1 MDLLAYV
8 RVLRRHWVLVLI
20 LVLVGGGL
28 AAASTQIDNG
38 SQQHRHSYYKASNTL
53 VLDTSSSSGSYPAA
67 YTNLDQISLLATTGS
82 VQDDVAKKLG
92 TGEVGRQLA
101 KHITTLSNGSTK
113 TLEITAVEPDPGE
126 AVKLAN
132 AFAEALVAEITGRE
146 AQRYNQ
152 SRDQI
157 IQTLD
162 SLQSQ
167 IAQLDTQLK
176 GSPPNSSV
184 VTAQRNGLV
193 NQYQV
198 VYANFQQ
205 LAS

>member
-20 LVLVGGGL
+20 LVLVGGGIG
-28 AAASTQIDNG
+28 AASTQIDKG
-38 SQQHRHSYYKASNTL
+38 QKHRHSYYKASNTL

-113 TLEITAVEPDPGE
+113 TLEITAVEPAPGE
-126 AVKLAN
+126 AV
-132 AFAEALVAEITGRE
+132 
-146 AQRYNQ
+146 
-152 SRDQI
+152 
-157 IQTLD
+157 
-162 SLQSQ
+162 
-167 IAQLDTQLK
+167 
-176 GSPPNSSV
+176 
-184 VTAQRNGLV
+184 
-193 NQYQV
+193 
-198 VYANFQQ
+198 
-205 LAS
+205 

>member
-1 MDLLAYV
+1 
-8 RVLRRHWVLVLI
+8 
-20 LVLVGGGL
+20 
-28 AAASTQIDNG
+28 
-38 SQQHRHSYYKASNTL
+38 
-53 VLDTSSSSGSYPAA
+53 
-67 YTNLDQISLLATTGS
+67 
-82 VQDDVAKKLG
+82 
-92 TGEVGRQLA
+92 EVGRQLA

-176 GSPPNSSV
+176 GNPPNSSV

-205 LAS
+205 LASTGTPTSLLSTLELAQALPISASEYEARLQLGELGTNHLHTGDSTATMLATMGRSGTSLTGPVSRSALGALLGL